1 MVVLSAEIVIRQQI
15 LGELIYINN
24 MAFGVDL
31 TTPTSYSYG
40 TDYSG
45 YFDSPLYEIGV
56 EENQWKPKS
65 IEFHLGRP
73 LRTGEGIRFAY
84 RTDLA
89 ASFTTIKT
97 LAFADNGVGAITSKT
112 FTTEKP
118 KRLLELLAY
127 LAFPLVQE

>member
-1 MVVLSAEIVIRQQI
+1 
-15 LGELIYINN
+15 

-118 KRLLELLAY
+118 FNVKPGDQIQFRVSLLGTSTTTPEFKFLI
-127 LAFPLVQE
+127 VQ